1 MVRSGGWI
9 PMLGF
14 SGLELIFTHQKGEVH
29 ENTKQDGYREAD
41 Q

>member
-1 MVRSGGWI
+1 MVR
-9 PMLGF
+9 LDTHARV

>member
-1 MVRSGGWI
+1 MVRSGGW
-9 PMLGF
+9 
-14 SGLELIFTHQKGEVH
+14 IFTHQKGEVH